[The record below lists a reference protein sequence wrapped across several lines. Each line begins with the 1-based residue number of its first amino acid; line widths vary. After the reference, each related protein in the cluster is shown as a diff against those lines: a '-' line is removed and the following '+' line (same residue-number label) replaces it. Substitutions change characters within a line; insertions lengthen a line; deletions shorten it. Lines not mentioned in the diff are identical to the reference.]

1 MNGDVFR
8 TLLAFLRRLEQ
19 AKIWYRLNQI
29 RDDALMVEIH
39 VPGERWE
46 VELVDYGDE
55 VHWEIERFV
64 SDGKI
69 DDETALDELFAKFS
83 DEEVVTSHDA
93 SARK

>member
-1 MNGDVFR
+1 
-8 TLLAFLRRLEQ
+8 
-19 AKIWYRLNQI
+19 
-29 RDDALMVEIH
+29 MVEIH

-55 VHWEIERFV
+55 VHWEIERFI

-69 DDETALDELFAKFS
+69 DDETALDELFAKYS
-83 DEEVVTSHDA
+83 DEEVATSNDA

>member
-1 MNGDVFR
+1 MNGDTFS

-29 RDDALMVEIH
+29 RDDALMVEVH

-55 VHWEIERFV
+55 VRWEIERYV
-64 SDGKI
+64 SNGKI
-69 DDETALDELFAKFS
+69 DDETALDELFTKFS
-83 DEEVVTSHDA
+83 DEEVVSGHDA
-93 SARK
+93 SAGK